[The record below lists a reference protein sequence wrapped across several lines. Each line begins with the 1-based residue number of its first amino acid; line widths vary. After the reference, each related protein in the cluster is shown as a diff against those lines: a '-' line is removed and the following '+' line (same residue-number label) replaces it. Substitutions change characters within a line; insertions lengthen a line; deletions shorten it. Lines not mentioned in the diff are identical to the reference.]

1 MRWPG
6 WRASCAP
13 AYQYTNNQ
21 DCKNLCYGKHFI
33 RKSTATVV
41 CLSFWHGETFWKCN
55 TFDFDK
61 RLATFSGPTPSAA
74 TFPVPRL
81 DLQHGD
87 RPSRHLS
94 FYSADLCDIVES
106 SWIDL
111 LNIVNITHSISVPSA
126 TSFLHHLKRVNSCF
140 AALLECRV
148 QVRSMRLPSGVTNL
162 GEDHCSHCHQENPQ
176 VQWRHWLLVLSPCA
190 DKTSNLVTQ
199 KIQHS
204 ELSLGFCE
212 CAGSVEH

>member
-1 MRWPG
+1 M
-6 WRASCAP
+6 
-13 AYQYTNNQ
+13 
-21 DCKNLCYGKHFI
+21 
-33 RKSTATVV
+33 V
-41 CLSFWHGETFWKCN
+41 CLSFWHGDTFWKCN
-55 TFDFDK
+55 TFDFNK

-87 RPSRHLS
+87 RPSLHLS
-94 FYSADLCDIVES
+94 LYSADLCDIVET

-126 TSFLHHLKRVNSCF
+126 KFFLHHLKRVNSCF

-148 QVRSMRLPSGVTNL
+148 QVKVYADPLRCDQSWRRPLQPLPPGKSSGPMATL
-162 GEDHCSHCHQENPQ
+162 ITRAKP
-176 VQWRHWLLVLSPCA
+176 LSA